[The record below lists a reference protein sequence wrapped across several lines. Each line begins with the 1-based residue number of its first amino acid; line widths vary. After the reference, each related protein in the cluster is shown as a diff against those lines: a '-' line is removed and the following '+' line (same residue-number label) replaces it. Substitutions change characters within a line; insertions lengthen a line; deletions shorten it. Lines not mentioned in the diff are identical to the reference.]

1 MRDLKEVVGNA
12 FAFAV
17 IGTALLF
24 AFGAPVI
31 NGLVDLARAMGAN

>member
-1 MRDLKEVVGNA
+1 MSNLKETVANA
-12 FAFAV
+12 FAIAI

-31 NGLVDLARAMGAN
+31 NGLVDLIRSWGAN